1 MKETIEET
9 PIIRK
14 SLAWWGAYTLAVTLV
29 LLLAVIFTLIISY
42 ALDGEEG
49 KVKNGPRLGTRGKNF
64 DQHFSAT
71 KENVVLYEEAIKL
84 SESYKNGVGVLKD
97 FKLADEAREK
107 AVEFGE
113 KAAFE
118 LRLAAAAART
128 SVQVQAVL
136 DLCRS
141 DPRLSDH
148 RLLGRCFLKASIL
161 GDPDASDRLAE
172 EIGKRATDGI
182 SVEEPALF
190 LKRWIFI
197 SQPADPSYPKYLYG
211 LLNVCAAK
219 TNSPKCGKYRDQ
231 IAHAWVLDERSA
243 QAFSRE
249 LLEDILA
256 ELK

>member
-14 SLAWWGAYTLAVTLV
+14 SLAWWGLFSLAVTLV
-29 LLLAVIFTLIISY
+29 LLLAVTITLIFSIGR
-42 ALDGEEG
+42 DGEEG
-49 KVKNGPRLGTRGKNF
+49 KVKNGPRLETRGENF

-71 KENVVLYEEAIKL
+71 KENVVLHEEAIKL

-97 FKLADEAREK
+97 FQLADEAREK
-107 AVEFGE
+107 AVKFGE

-128 SVQVQAVL
+128 SAQIQAVL
-136 DLCRS
+136 GLCRS
-141 DPRLSDH
+141 DPRLSDD

-172 EIGKRATDGI
+172 IGKRATNAFSQEIG
-182 SVEEPALF
+182 VPAPF
-190 LKRWIFI
+190 LKRV
-197 SQPADPSYPKYLYG
+197 STEPGYPFYVYG

-219 TNSPKCGKYRDQ
+219 THSQKCGEYRDE
-231 IAHAWVLDERSA
+231 IARVWVLNELSA
-243 QAFSRE
+243 QAFSRQ
-249 LLEDILA
+249 LMEDVLA
-256 ELK
+256 ELE

>member
-29 LLLAVIFTLIISY
+29 LLLAVIFTLIISN
-42 ALDGEEG
+42 ARDGEEG

-71 KENVVLYEEAIKL
+71 NENVVLYEEAIKL

-118 LRLAAAAART
+118 LRLAATAART

-148 RLLGRCFLKASIL
+148 RLLGRCFLKAAIL

-182 SVEEPALF
+182 SVHEPAPF
-190 LKRWIFI
+190 LKRWVLI
-197 SQPADPSYPKYLYG
+197 SQPDDPSYQKYLYG
-211 LLNVCAAK
+211 LLNVCAA
-219 TNSPKCGKYRDQ
+219 TTHSQKCGKYRDE
-231 IAHAWVLDERSA
+231 IARAWVLDERSA
-243 QAFSRE
+243 QAFSRQF
-249 LLEDILA
+249 LEDILS